1 MKTRFLLFT
10 FLTLLKPVPRQ
21 HYTKVQSIH
30 FIIKFLFAIFE
41 QKGGKEIVFR
51 PGTRFPMSRQSLQN
65 LTLFR
70 QKSCISLPCRENLF
84 YEPDSKTQSLRTQTS
99 DDWRYVCV
107 RRLKDSEK
115 PYPVQRHIWKCPSG
129 LEYPRDHISHAIQQN
144 KGLFTW
150 RWGTPGR

>member
-1 MKTRFLLFT
+1 MHDYEGTFFAHHVFNPLETKAGSVIPRFNQFILL
-10 FLTLLKPVPRQ
+10 LSSTLQFSK
-21 HYTKVQSIH
+21 KWG
-30 FIIKFLFAIFE
+30 E
-41 QKGGKEIVFR
+41 EIVFR
-51 PGTRFPMSRQSLQN
+51 PGTRFLKYRQSLEI

-115 PYPVQRHIWKCPSG
+115 TYPVQRHVRKCHSG
-129 LEYPRDHISHAIQQN
+129 IEYPSEWVSKTTFLMHRM
-144 KGLFTW
+144 
-150 RWGTPGR
+150 